1 MIDEVGFVEFW
12 GLHSQLAL
20 QTLYSV
26 SAVIKIQQNPLT
38 SSIIKVSQHFGV
50 CERIAEEMKIC
61 ESASFPSKS
70 PCTKAL
76 YMLNQMPNLGG

>member
-61 ESASFPSKS
+61 ESV
-70 PCTKAL
+70 
-76 YMLNQMPNLGG
+76 